1 MGNYISVSD
10 IRAVPL
16 KDRLMKANWSD
27 NDIEVAI
34 NEAESYIE
42 GRLVKIGYSRNQ
54 LQRSQLV
61 KTLCLNYCR
70 YVILRDIYTM
80 MSPSTSAGEEYTKWK
95 EEVDKILDF
104 IEKNNIRLV
113 DKDTG
118 ELLVPEKR
126 EIEIKT
132 TTKDVPRAIS
142 MGPNY
147 EWSISNEYFSDEI
160 TNKK

>member
-1 MGNYISVSD
+1 MSNYISVSD
-10 IRAVPL
+10 IKAVPL
-16 KDRLMKANWSD
+16 KDKLAKANWSD

-42 GRLVKIGYSRNQ
+42 GRLIRLGYSRSQ
-54 LQRSQLV
+54 LQKSQLV

-95 EEVDKILDF
+95 EEVDKNLDL
-104 IEKNNIRLV
+104 IEKFIVRLV
-113 DKDTG
+113 DKETG
-118 ELLVPEKR
+118 ELLVPEKD

-132 TTKDVPRAIS
+132 TTKNVPRAVS
-142 MGPNY
+142 MGPDY

-160 TNKK
+160 INRR

>member
-1 MGNYISVSD
+1 MANYISINDVRD
-10 IRAVPL
+10 NPL
-16 KDRLMKANWSD
+16 KDKLIKANWSD
-27 NDIEVAI
+27 NNIEVAI

-42 GRLVKIGYSRNQ
+42 GRLIKIGYSRNQ

-95 EEVDKILDF
+95 EEVDKNLDL
-104 IEKNNIRLV
+104 IEKFVVRLV
-113 DKDTG
+113 DKETG
-118 ELLVPEKR
+118 ELIVPDKR

-132 TTKDVPRAIS
+132 TTKDVPRAVS
-142 MGPNY
+142 MGPDY
-147 EWSISNEYFSDEI
+147 EWSISSEYFNDEI